1 MRRSLPVLVALLFVA
16 GRPGIAGADQ
26 HDRPAPLA
34 QRASALGSRIV
45 GIVTDQAG
53 KGIGGATILA
63 LGTTLALARSE
74 PNGAFSLTV
83 PAGEYVLRATRD
95 GYVSTF
101 REAVRV
107 QGDLTLE
114 RRITLLEAGVDA
126 AGRLVLASMGGLE
139 AQPEPSSVTD
149 SERPGPVPSETAW
162 RLRHL
167 PRTVLRDQAMSWQ
180 ETGDDARAPRF
191 SAADL
196 NGHVDFLTT
205 SSVAASGAPAPLDW
219 PRGVAYVVLG
229 APVGKVGDWIMRAAL
244 ASGDES
250 AWTLVGEYRARAD
263 QRHAFR
269 SGVSYSAQTIVPET
283 GDLSATTDVRRVGG
297 VYASDQWR
305 MGRGLSIGYGGR
317 FDRYD
322 YLADPS
328 LLSGTFDLRQ
338 AVGSRAAMRVSTSRQ
353 LIAPGADQFQP
364 PATAGVWLPPERT
377 FAPLD
382 TAYALRPERVDR
394 HEVGVDAVVRAA
406 ANADEDRL
414 VLRITRFSESTIDQI
429 ATLFGLDE
437 ASQVAHYYIGSPGSV
452 QVDGWTMG
460 VSGRLAPYLRGTV
473 DYAVTRADWTL
484 GRERHVLRR
493 AARSVSRRG
502 IDQGH
507 DLTSSLEA
515 VVPRTD
521 TRVNVAVRVNSSF
534 SRATSLDPGLG
545 GRFAVEIQQKLPVQI
560 IGGSS
565 VNLMIAARTLL
576 SDLDAR
582 GSYYDDLLTLS
593 PPLRLTCG
601 IQMRF

>member
-1 MRRSLPVLVALLFVA
+1 MRRSLPVLVALLAVA
-16 GRPGIAGADQ
+16 GLSATAHAGQ
-26 HDRPAPLA
+26 QERPAPLG

-53 KGIGGATILA
+53 RGIGGVTVLA

-74 PNGAFSLTV
+74 ANGAFSLAV
-83 PAGEYVLRATRD
+83 PAGEYVLRAARD

-107 QGDLTLE
+107 QGDLPLE

-126 AGRLVLASMGGLE
+126 AGRLVLASVGGLE
-139 AQPEPSSVTD
+139 AQPDPSTVTD
-149 SERPGPVPSETAW
+149 SERPGRTPSETAW

-167 PRTVLRDQAMSWQ
+167 PRTVLRDQAMSWS
-180 ETGDDARAPRF
+180 GADDPARASRF

-205 SSVAASGAPAPLDW
+205 SSMAASGASVPLDW

-229 APVGKVGDWIMRAAL
+229 APVGNVGDWIVRAAL
-244 ASGDES
+244 ASGAES

-269 SGVSYSAQTIVPET
+269 SGVSYSAQTILPQT
-283 GDLSATTDVRRVGG
+283 GDLNLTSDVRRVGG
-297 VYASDQWR
+297 VYAADQWR
-305 MGRGLSIGYGGR
+305 MGHGLSIGYGGR
-317 FDRYD
+317 LDRYD
-322 YLADPS
+322 YLADPN
-328 LLSGTFDLRQ
+328 LFSGTFDARQ
-338 AVGSRAAMRVSTSRQ
+338 TIGWRTAVRLSTSRQ
-353 LIAPGADQFQP
+353 LVAPGADQFQP

-382 TAYALRPERVDR
+382 TAYSLRPERVDR
-394 HEVGVDAVVRAA
+394 HELGIDAVLRAA
-406 ANADEDRL
+406 ARTDDERL
-414 VLRITRFSESTIDQI
+414 VLRVTRFSESTLDQI

-452 QVDGWTMG
+452 QVNGWAMG
-460 VSGRLAPYLRGTV
+460 VSGQFAPNLRGTV
-473 DYAVTRADWTL
+473 DYAVTHADWTS

-493 AARSVSRRG
+493 AARSVTRRQH
-502 IDQGH
+502 DHGH
-507 DLTSSLEA
+507 DLTSSIEA

-521 TRVNVAVRVNSSF
+521 TRVNVALRINSSF
-534 SRATSLDPGLG
+534 SRASALEPGLG

-560 IGGSS
+560 IRGSS

-576 SDLDAR
+576 SDVDTR